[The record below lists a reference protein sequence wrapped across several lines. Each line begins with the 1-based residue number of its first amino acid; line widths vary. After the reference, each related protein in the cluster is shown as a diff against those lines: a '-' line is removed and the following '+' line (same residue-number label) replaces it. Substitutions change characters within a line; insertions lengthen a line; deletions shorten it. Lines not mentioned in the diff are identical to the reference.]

1 MAGQS
6 DPQLSLFSAEE
17 VSLSLC
23 VCFNFLHIIWITFF
37 VFGSDWKKFIVQV
50 EFIAEDEMVEIVP
63 NLRMDA
69 LNFVCVILFPTLP
82 FPFYSYEINCIAYN
96 LLIYVSVVLIQ
107 LTGGFWSFLPTTS
120 YSGPTLACGGVEEE
134 REVHYSTASVD
145 DSR

>member
-1 MAGQS
+1 MNYLYS
-6 DPQLSLFSAEE
+6 T
-17 VSLSLC
+17 V
-23 VCFNFLHIIWITFF
+23 

-82 FPFYSYEINCIAYN
+82 FPFYSYEINCISYN

-120 YSGPTLACGGVEEE
+120 YSGPALACGGVEEE